1 MRGVSF
7 GNQVRLLSGGEA
19 AFPAM
24 LAAIDGARAE
34 VLLESY
40 IFAQDETGERFMT
53 ALAGAAGR
61 GALVRVIVDAV
72 GTIGRLSSSRI
83 VQLEQSGVRV
93 LVYRPLAPWRRR
105 PGLWRRD
112 HRKLLAVD
120 GRVGFVGGLNIAD
133 EYNEGRVQARPW
145 RDLHVRIEG
154 PAVLELVRLFVGTWN
169 AESGPSDR
177 LIPPSLRA
185 PRPTPDPAEVGSPV
199 QIVGTRFWP
208 RGGLMRRSFL
218 HAVRRSTTTVA
229 IANPYFVPDRSMM
242 RALTDAAARGV
253 DVRVVIPRRSDVL
266 AIDLAARSMV
276 APLLRA
282 GVRVAEWPAGMIHE
296 KAAAVDGCWATV
308 GSFNLD
314 HRSLRYNL
322 EVTANLFD
330 GAVASAVQDRILSD
344 FSASVAIDAETLAR
358 RPLLA
363 RVLSWLLYRLRA
375 WL

>member
-1 MRGVSF
+1 
-7 GNQVRLLSGGEA
+7 
-19 AFPAM
+19 
-24 LAAIDGARAE
+24 
-34 VLLESY
+34 
-40 IFAQDETGERFMT
+40 
-53 ALAGAAGR
+53 
-61 GALVRVIVDAV
+61 
-72 GTIGRLSSSRI
+72 
-83 VQLEQSGVRV
+83 
-93 LVYRPLAPWRRR
+93 
-105 PGLWRRD
+105 
-112 HRKLLAVD
+112 
-120 GRVGFVGGLNIAD
+120 
-133 EYNEGRVQARPW
+133 
-145 RDLHVRIEG
+145 
-154 PAVLELVRLFVGTWN
+154 VLELVRLFVGTWN

-322 EVTANLFD
+322 EITANVFD
-330 GAVASAVQDRILSD
+330 ARFAADLEARIAED
-344 FSASVAIDAETLAR
+344 FSVSSEIDLPSLRRRSFWWWLAGW
-358 RPLLA
+358 LA
-363 RVLSWLLYRLRA
+363 YRLRS